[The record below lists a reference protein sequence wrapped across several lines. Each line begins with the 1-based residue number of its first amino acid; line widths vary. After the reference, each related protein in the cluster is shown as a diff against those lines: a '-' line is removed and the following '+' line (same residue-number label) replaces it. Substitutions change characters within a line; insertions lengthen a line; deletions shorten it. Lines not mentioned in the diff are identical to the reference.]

1 MSSILVSMFLSD
13 LSLLSTLELSITA
26 TEELRVKLESKLEPD
41 LVSSRVLIVSESELE
56 PIEISI
62 RALRIVLIFSLIY

>member
-1 MSSILVSMFLSD
+1 MFLSD